1 GGIYW
6 RGGTER
12 GAVAGLATGF
22 AVWAYTLVVPSI
34 VRAGFI
40 TPDLLSAG
48 PFAIAALRPEA
59 LLYLS
64 GWDPLVHALFWS
76 LSANLAAY
84 LFVSLGSEHKPLE
97 SLQSAL
103 FVDPFRRRRGSGSRV
118 WAGDTAVEDLM

>member
-1 GGIYW
+1 MLISDWSSDVCSSDLRVSARSDALAAIGLISFAGAAQFLPALIGGIYW

-59 LLYLS
+59 LDRKSTRL
-64 GWDPLVHALFWS
+64 
-76 LSANLAAY
+76 N
-84 LFVSLGSEHKPLE
+84 
-97 SLQSAL
+97 
-103 FVDPFRRRRGSGSRV
+103 SRH
-118 WAGDTAVEDLM
+118 